1 MSTSAARYYQRAP
14 RYVFRPD
21 DKSLMRFAGMD
32 TKGVKTP
39 AQIRDLSSTGLSFMV
54 ESEDA
59 PFENELL
66 KLEFTLPGSR
76 QIAWFANVVRVEK
89 RSDWSPETGH
99 QPYTLIALRF
109 RKLPHAF
116 HHAIERSL
124 NGLVDEDHQI
134 VSDNADPA
142 AMAKFYGLAIALFG
156 SFFWMS
162 LPLGQWL
169 GFFR

>member
-21 DKSLMRFAGMD
+21 DKSLLRFAGMD

-54 ESEDA
+54 ETEEA
-59 PFENELL
+59 PFENEIL

-76 QIAWFANVVRVEK
+76 QIAWFANVVRVER
-89 RSDWSPETGH
+89 RSDWNPEAGD
-99 QPYTLIALRF
+99 QPYTLIALQF
-109 RKLPHAF
+109 KKLPHPYQQ
-116 HHAIERSL
+116 AIERSL
-124 NGLVDEDHQI
+124 NGRVDEEEQ
-134 VSDNADPA
+134 VVTGTDPA
-142 AMAKFYGLAIALFG
+142 AMVKFCGLALALLG

-162 LPLGQWL
+162 LPLDQWL